1 MHMTITYNN
10 LEKDKPVNVSL
21 SAGSIWNLDWKMV
34 NIAQLGEHQIV
45 TLEVYGSNP
54 YIHLVG
60 VSPKGKA
67 TDFDSVIRWF
77 ESNYPSSV
85 SWADTE
91 GYLPPFK
98 EYIKNRRIQQFF
110 GLWLLI
116 KITKLK
122 APIYARVGKWSNPP
136 EREKIWFTESL
147 TAMQSRS

>member
-1 MHMTITYNN
+1 
-10 LEKDKPVNVSL
+10 
-21 SAGSIWNLDWKMV
+21 MV
-34 NIAQLGEHQIV
+34 NIAQLVVERQIV

-60 VSPKGKA
+60 VSPSGKA

-98 EYIKNRRIQQFF
+98 EYIKI
-110 GLWLLI
+110 G
-116 KITKLK
+116 
-122 APIYARVGKWSNPP
+122 AYSNY
-136 EREKIWFTESL
+136 TSG
-147 TAMQSRS
+147 